1 MEKDIGRIET
11 DEKLT
16 DLEKRIAK
24 IYSQASKEVLEKAE
38 HYLSA
43 FATQD
48 KEMRSMLEQKQITDA
63 EYKEWKRKKIM
74 SNQRWLN
81 LRDTLAKDMN
91 NANKIA
97 RSVTQETM
105 PEVYA
110 INHNWS
116 TYEAEKGALANT
128 NYTLYDR
135 STVERL
141 LQDDPD
147 LMPLAS
153 KGVNSKKDTE
163 WNKKVIDSVLLQGIL
178 QGESINH
185 MAERFAQV
193 GARNFE
199 TAVRYA
205 RTATT
210 GAENAGR
217 TDGYKRA
224 QKMGIKIKKVWFA
237 TLDDRTRDSH
247 RELDGETREVDEP
260 FSNGCLHPGDPKADD
275 PSEVWNCRCTLITKV
290 NGADFNTGEIERAS
304 KLGNMTYDEW
314 KNGHKDAEP
323 EPEPEPEPTPEPEP
337 APEPEPEPEQKFVP
351 AKSIKEAEQYA
362 RDNGIANDV
371 KFGRMDLERANVV
384 NSTLTRLKEKYPTN
398 TLSELTYNARIKA
411 NANANFRSITVGPP
425 HEDKYWD
432 NREKYLADYQE
443 LIDKYSSEQYKGNRE
458 AAKYVTRLKKAV
470 KEIEE
475 DLKYER
481 WSTSSIYG
489 LEGTIIH
496 EYGHVIADQYF
507 GQINQSRAN
516 KNFNFS
522 EARDQNEYVYGTY
535 VKAKGNGDIYK
546 ISGYAA
552 TDSAEFFAEVF
563 AMYDKNEDMPDYI
576 REMVE
581 VILNDGIL

>member
-1 MEKDIGRIET
+1 MKKDVGRVET
-11 DEKLT
+11 DEKLNE
-16 DLEKRIAK
+16 LERRIAK

-38 HYLSA
+38 HYLSK
-43 FATQD
+43 FAEHD
-48 KEMRSMLEQKQITDA
+48 EGMREMVEQKKMTEA
-63 EYKEWKRKKIM
+63 EYKEWKRKTLM
-74 SNQRWLN
+74 SNQRWIN

-110 INHNWS
+110 INHNFS
-116 TYEAEKGALANT
+116 TYQAEKGALANT

-147 LMPLAS
+147 IMPLAS

-178 QGESINH
+178 QGESINN
-185 MAERFAQV
+185 MAARFEQV
-193 GARNFE
+193 GVRNHE

-260 FSNGCLHPGDPKADD
+260 FSNGCMHPGDPKGDAG
-275 PSEVWNCRCTLITKV
+275 EVWNCRCTLITKV

-362 RDNGIANDV
+362 VDNGIARDV
-371 KFGRMDLERANVV
+371 NFGRMDLERANIV
-384 NSTLTRLKEKYPTN
+384 NSTLTRLKDKYPTD
-398 TLSELTYNARIKA
+398 TLSKMTYNGRLKA
-411 NANANFRSITVGPP
+411 NANASYTTITVGPP
-425 HEDKYWD
+425 HDGSEYWN
-432 NREKYLADYQE
+432 NREKYLADYKKIIE
-443 LIDKYSSEQYKGNRE
+443 KYSDERYKNVKE
-458 AAKYVTRLKKAV
+458 AQNYVKRLKKAV

-489 LEGTIIH
+489 LEGTIVH

-516 KNFNFS
+516 KNFNSS
-522 EARDQNEYVYGTY
+522 EVRDQNEYVYGTY